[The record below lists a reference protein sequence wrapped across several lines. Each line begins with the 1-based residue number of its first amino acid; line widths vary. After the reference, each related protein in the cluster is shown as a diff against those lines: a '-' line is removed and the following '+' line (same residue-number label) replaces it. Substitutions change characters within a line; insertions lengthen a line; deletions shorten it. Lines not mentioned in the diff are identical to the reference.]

1 MRGPSTSVQV
11 VGTLVDGKKRNVN
24 HQPWEPSKSRRTMD
38 DGIGGLVLH
47 SHASSSS
54 HEHVSSSHEPLSTVQ
69 ESEWTDSQ
77 LEHHDPLH
85 SLASLGAFGD
95 SNVPPFSQL
104 LDM

>member
-1 MRGPSTSVQV
+1 
-11 VGTLVDGKKRNVN
+11 
-24 HQPWEPSKSRRTMD
+24 MD
-38 DGIGGLVLH
+38 DGIGGLELH